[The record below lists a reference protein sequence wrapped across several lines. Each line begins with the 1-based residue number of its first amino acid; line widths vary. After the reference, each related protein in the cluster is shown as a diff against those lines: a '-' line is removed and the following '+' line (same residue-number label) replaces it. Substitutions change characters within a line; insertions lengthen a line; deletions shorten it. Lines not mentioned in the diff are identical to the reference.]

1 MIARP
6 RETKANNPYYLLK
19 KTNTPVV
26 IAECGFLSNYEE
38 AEKLT
43 SKEYQKEVAEALCVG
58 ILTYLNAE

>member
-1 MIARP
+1 MA
-6 RETKANNPYYLLK
+6 TNTFYLFK
-19 KTNTPVV
+19 KKKTPVV

>member
-1 MIARP
+1 MGKNRM
-6 RETKANNPYYLLK
+6 K
-19 KTNTPVV
+19 KTKTPVV